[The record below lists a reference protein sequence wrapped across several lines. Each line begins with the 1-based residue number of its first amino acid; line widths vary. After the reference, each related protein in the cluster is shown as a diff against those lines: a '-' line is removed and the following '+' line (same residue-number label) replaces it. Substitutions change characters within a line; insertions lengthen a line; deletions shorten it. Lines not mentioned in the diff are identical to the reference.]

1 MQTLPLGLSRFLT
14 VFEDTT
20 GALYAF
26 CVMVLIPGLVIFLLA
41 QKQFIAGLTTGATKG

>member
-14 VFEDTT
+14 VVEDTT

-26 CVMVLIPGLVIFLLA
+26 CIMVLLPGLIIFLLA
-41 QKQFIAGLTTGATKG
+41 QKQFIAGLTRGAAKG